1 MRAITCILLLAAGGP
16 LLAQELNYN
25 YIQGIYSRTE
35 VDAGPE
41 DVDGDGYG
49 LYGSIEVGDMWHAF
63 ANFTRADLDRGS
75 DYDQV
80 WIGGG
85 LHTTLAPNMSL
96 YLNLA
101 YINVDASGAAGSLDD
116 DGLGTA
122 LGLRVFVLPQV
133 EVSGAIS
140 YADLGD
146 AGDST
151 SIEGEAWYYLTREF
165 ALGGGIGFGDDVT
178 RYGIGARYFFQ

>member
-1 MRAITCILLLAAGGP
+1 MRTYATVLLLALSSP

-25 YIQGIYSRTE
+25 YIQATWNQTD

-49 LYGSIEVGDMWHAF
+49 LYGSVEIADMWHIF
-63 ANFTRADLDRGS
+63 ANFTRADLDLGS

-85 LHTTLAPNMSL
+85 LHTPIAPRMSL

-101 YINVDASGAAGSLDD
+101 YINVDASGFAGGLDD

-122 LGLRVFVLPQV
+122 LGVRWFVWPQV

-140 YADLGD
+140 YADIGD
-146 AGDST
+146 AGEFT
-151 SIEGEAWYYLTREF
+151 GLEGEAWYYLNRQF
-165 ALGGGIGFGDDVT
+165 ALGGGFAFNDDVM
-178 RYGIGARYFFQ
+178 RYGIGGRYFFQ